1 MTVEKL
7 QIVISAKTEQV
18 REKIDKL
25 KKSIANIQPKKMPE
39 VNVSTTPAQGSL
51 KKLQS
56 EVERTQAKI
65 SKLNEKMNSA
75 FAQQDVIAE
84 KYKGLPNITG
94 MSKDQSYDYMVGQ
107 DPQMQALNTQLD
119 ALDAKMAP
127 LKEHLAQTKAQ
138 MSEVGKAASS
148 AAPETEKLGRAA
160 RTAGTHLQKAGRSSG
175 FFGRVVKSTML
186 SMAIYAGVSF
196 VTKSI
201 AEGFQNMA
209 LASGQANA
217 AMSALA
223 TNGLYLKNSFASAV
237 YPIVQALTPAFT
249 ALSNAIADVL
259 QKIGMFFAALNG
271 QKTVTVAK
279 RAQVDY
285 AETITQSG
293 NNALQAQ
300 QKQQAAAEKA
310 AAAQEKA
317 AARAGKAQEKAAAA
331 AAKAEK
337 IAAEK
342 TAASQEKAA
351 KQQTAAEARVQ
362 KAVENHQKKVDAL
375 KKSIMSF
382 DELNILGDTKDT
394 WTAPTVPNY
403 EATTYNPAETAA
415 ASVPT
420 YTYTA
425 PAAASAVK
433 WNGMPS
439 PTDMFQQKPI
449 PSKIADLANKIKQIL
464 TDLKM
469 FLIPGM
475 LLVLGTIL
483 CLTGHPAIGIGM
495 IIAGVA
501 GMAYEVAV
509 HWGTMSAKVKMELAA
524 MLGFIGLGMLAAGLI
539 MMLACPAKLGLGL
552 FLFITGAA
560 ITAAAYVIAW
570 GASSD
575 KVKMQ
580 LNMIMASAV
589 AALLALG
596 IIITLACPAKMGLGI
611 AMIAAG
617 AIGLVALVALNSKYA
632 SSQVKSQLTMI
643 MAICGAAM
651 LALGIILTLACPGAR
666 ALGIGLIVAGA
677 ASLAGAVAVN
687 WGSLKGKIKEVLADI
702 MSIIGAASAAIG
714 LILCLTGVGIPLG
727 IGLILAGMALTHKAV
742 SISKTPITDWAKG
755 AVNGII
761 EIFESGV
768 NFIISMLNHLH
779 WDIPDWVPLVGGKSF
794 GFAISP
800 MHISRLANGG
810 LATKSTL
817 ANIGEGEY
825 QEAVLPLSDDVYA
838 KIAQGIIKNVKDRK
852 DAQISTGIV
861 SIQSKVD
868 ESSFQSTEQAAAG
881 LTENLWASADTRK
894 KVVSDETDYASKKY
908 QSVTASLSTSVPAFL
923 SNMTGQTQGTSK
935 AIQNDT
941 NSKWNS
947 IYTFLSGKFSGI
959 STSAKTSFTA
969 VKNYERTNF
978 AQAQQDV
985 QTKSASMCS
994 TASEKFRSI
1003 ANNANTYFGRVKS
1016 SAQSYMS
1023 GTYSVVDSNSRKTAN
1038 SVSTNIGGAINGV
1051 VTGINAVLSA
1061 VGSSKSVP
1069 RVAIAHYAYG
1079 TGFHPGGPALV
1090 NDQQGS
1096 TYREAVQYPDGR
1108 TFIPQGRN
1116 VYIPNLPR
1124 GSAVMPAALTAKTFK
1139 YASGVG
1145 QFFGTSA
1152 EDMQKQLVD
1161 YIFAVKDPQKILQ
1174 TAVDASTTKRPI
1186 NEPWMSMEIGVVKYL
1201 THMSADALKGLIQK
1215 FIEQSNGTVEALLR
1229 VASSQVGNTNPAA
1242 YWNFAGMQGAWCDMF
1257 VSWCLKHAGIKEGYG
1272 SYVPGTMDWY
1282 KQRNRWT
1289 DIPSPGSLI
1298 FYDWNN
1304 DRTPDHIGIVESIA
1318 DGLVNTIEGNTT
1330 GPGGGTGVYRK
1341 QRHEGSSILGYAIPM
1356 FTGGAGYG
1364 ANFTGSGVERWRSL
1378 ATKALQMTGHY
1389 SAHNVDLL
1397 LAQMNTESSGQ
1408 VNPADYKDVNYFAG
1422 HPSKGLMQVI
1432 PETFASYAMPGYNTN
1447 ILDPLSNI
1455 LAAIRYTWSRYGGAE
1470 GVWGQGHGYANG
1482 VGSLKWGGWK
1492 AKGGVFTA
1500 PTIVGLGDDGDEAA
1514 LPLNEETYSRIADG
1528 IERNQDSSGRG
1539 ISLVL
1544 NRMDKLEEAIRHMS
1558 IALYTDDRTIAES
1571 ANRGNTQISK
1581 RYHRIVPR

>member
-1 MTVEKL
+1 
-7 QIVISAKTEQV
+7 
-18 REKIDKL
+18 
-25 KKSIANIQPKKMPE
+25 
-39 VNVSTTPAQGSL
+39 
-51 KKLQS
+51 
-56 EVERTQAKI
+56 
-65 SKLNEKMNSA
+65 
-75 FAQQDVIAE
+75 
-84 KYKGLPNITG
+84 
-94 MSKDQSYDYMVGQ
+94 
-107 DPQMQALNTQLD
+107 
-119 ALDAKMAP
+119 
-127 LKEHLAQTKAQ
+127 
-138 MSEVGKAASS
+138 
-148 AAPETEKLGRAA
+148 
-160 RTAGTHLQKAGRSSG
+160 
-175 FFGRVVKSTML
+175 
-186 SMAIYAGVSF
+186 
-196 VTKSI
+196 
-201 AEGFQNMA
+201 
-209 LASGQANA
+209 
-217 AMSALA
+217 
-223 TNGLYLKNSFASAV
+223 
-237 YPIVQALTPAFT
+237 
-249 ALSNAIADVL
+249 
-259 QKIGMFFAALNG
+259 
-271 QKTVTVAK
+271 
-279 RAQVDY
+279 
-285 AETITQSG
+285 
-293 NNALQAQ
+293 
-300 QKQQAAAEKA
+300 
-310 AAAQEKA
+310 
-317 AARAGKAQEKAAAA
+317 
-331 AAKAEK
+331 
-337 IAAEK
+337 
-342 TAASQEKAA
+342 
-351 KQQTAAEARVQ
+351 
-362 KAVENHQKKVDAL
+362 
-375 KKSIMSF
+375 
-382 DELNILGDTKDT
+382 
-394 WTAPTVPNY
+394 
-403 EATTYNPAETAA
+403 
-415 ASVPT
+415 
-420 YTYTA
+420 
-425 PAAASAVK
+425 
-433 WNGMPS
+433 
-439 PTDMFQQKPI
+439 
-449 PSKIADLANKIKQIL
+449 
-464 TDLKM
+464 
-469 FLIPGM
+469 
-475 LLVLGTIL
+475 
-483 CLTGHPAIGIGM
+483 
-495 IIAGVA
+495 
-501 GMAYEVAV
+501 
-509 HWGTMSAKVKMELAA
+509 
-524 MLGFIGLGMLAAGLI
+524 
-539 MMLACPAKLGLGL
+539 
-552 FLFITGAA
+552 
-560 ITAAAYVIAW
+560 
-570 GASSD
+570 
-575 KVKMQ
+575 
-580 LNMIMASAV
+580 
-589 AALLALG
+589 
-596 IIITLACPAKMGLGI
+596 
-611 AMIAAG
+611 
-617 AIGLVALVALNSKYA
+617 
-632 SSQVKSQLTMI
+632 
-643 MAICGAAM
+643 
-651 LALGIILTLACPGAR
+651 
-666 ALGIGLIVAGA
+666 
-677 ASLAGAVAVN
+677 
-687 WGSLKGKIKEVLADI
+687 

-800 MHISRLANGG
+800 IHISRLANGG

-1174 TAVDASTTKRPI
+1174 TAVDASTTKQPI
-1186 NEPWMSMEIGVVKYL
+1186 NEPWMSMETGVVKYL

-1242 YWNFAGMQGAWCDMF
+1242 YWKEFGSVGDQYCAEFA
-1257 VSWCLKHAGIKEGYG
+1257 SWAMKHAGIKEGFG
-1272 SYVPGTMDWY
+1272 SYVPSMMNWY
-1282 KQRNRWT
+1282 KERGRWT
-1289 DIPSPGSLI
+1289 DIPSPGDLV
-1298 FYDWNN
+1298 FYDWNG

-1318 DGLVNTIEGNTT
+1318 KMFINTIEGNTT

-1341 QRHEGSSILGYAIPM
+1341 QRALGSEILGYAVPM
-1356 FTGGAGYG
+1356 FTGGGAGYG

-1378 ATKALQMTGHY
+1378 AAKALHMTGHY
-1389 SAHNVDLL
+1389 SSHNVDLL
-1397 LAQMNTESSGQ
+1397 LAQMNTESSGR
-1408 VNPADYKDVNYFAG
+1408 VNPPDLHDVNYFAG
-1422 HPSKGLMQVI
+1422 HPSKGLMQLI
-1432 PETFASYAMPGYNTN
+1432 PETFAAYAMPGYNTN

-1455 LAAIRYTWSRYGGAE
+1455 LAAIRYTWNRYGGAD
-1470 GVWGQGHGYANG
+1470 GVWGEGHGYENG
-1482 VGSLKWGGWK
+1482 TGRIKWGGWK

-1500 PTIVGLGDDGDEAA
+1500 PAIAGLGDDGAEAA

-1571 ANRGNTQISK
+1571 ANRGNDEINR
-1581 RYHRIVPR
+1581 RYHKALNY

>member
-1 MTVEKL
+1 MTVEEL
-7 QIVISAKTEQV
+7 QIVISAKTQGV
-18 REKIDKL
+18 RDKIDKL
-25 KKSIANIQPKKMPE
+25 KKSISDIQPKKMPQL
-39 VNVSTTPAQGSL
+39 NVSTNKAQGNL

-56 EVERTQAKI
+56 EVERTQTKI
-65 SKLNEKMNSA
+65 QELSGR
-75 FAQQDVIAE
+75 FANIQQARDDYLYGKYSGVFPKGVSQDDIASTFE
-84 KYKGLPNITG
+84 RDPGFQKYKE
-94 MSKDQSYDYMVGQ
+94 
-107 DPQMQALNTQLD
+107 QLD
-119 ALDAKMAP
+119 SLNAQMAP
-127 LKEHLAQTKAQ
+127 LNERLAETKAQ
-138 MSEVGKAASS
+138 MAEVGSAASS
-148 AAPETEKLGRAA
+148 AAPETERLGRSA
-160 RTAGTHLQKAGRSSG
+160 RTAGSHLQSAGRSSG
-175 FFGRVVKSTML
+175 YFGRMVKSMML
-186 SMAIYAGVSF
+186 SMVLYQGVSF
-196 VTKSI
+196 VAKSI

-217 AMSALA
+217 TMSALA
-223 TNGLYLKNSFASAV
+223 ANGLYLKNSFASAV

-249 ALSNAIADVL
+249 VLSNAIAGVL

-271 QKTVTVAK
+271 KKYITVAK

-285 AETITQSG
+285 AKTISQSG
-293 NNALQAQ
+293 NNALQVQ
-300 QKQQAAAEKA
+300 QKQAAAAE
-310 AAAQEKA
+310 
-317 AARAGKAQEKAAAA
+317 AA
-331 AAKAEK
+331 AAKSARVQEL
-337 IAAEK
+337 AAEK
-342 TAASQEKAA
+342 TTRAQESAAA
-351 KQQTAAEARVQ
+351 KQSAAEKRVQ
-362 KAVENHQKKVDAL
+362 KQVAEHQAKVDKL
-375 KKSIMSF
+375 KKSLMSF
-382 DELNILGDTKDT
+382 DELNVLNKQEDT
-394 WTAPTVPNY
+394 WQEPTVPDYTSKIPNY
-403 EATTYNPAETAA
+403 A
-415 ASVPT
+415 ASVQPVQ
-420 YTYTA
+420 
-425 PAAASAVK
+425 AAAPPV

-439 PTDMFQQKPI
+439 PMDTFQQKAI
-449 PSKIADLANKIKQIL
+449 PSKISDLANKIKQIL
-464 TDLKM
+464 NDLKM

-475 LLVLGTIL
+475 LLVIGTIL

-570 GASSD
+570 KASSD
-575 KVKMQ
+575 KVKME
-580 LNMIMASAV
+580 LNTIMAFAV

-596 IIITLACPAKMGLGI
+596 IIITLACPAKMGIGI

-632 SSQVKSQLTMI
+632 SSQVKSQLTTI

-677 ASLAGAVAVN
+677 ASLAGAVVVN

-702 MSIIGAASAAIG
+702 MSIIGVASAAIG

-727 IGLILAGMALTHKAV
+727 IGLILAGMALTHKAA

-761 EIFESGV
+761 GIFESGV

-794 GFAISP
+794 GFAIQP
-800 MHISRLANGG
+800 VHIPRLANGG
-810 LATKSTL
+810 LATRSTI

-825 QEAVLPLSDDVYA
+825 QEAVLPLNDNVYR
-838 KIAQGIIKNVKDRK
+838 KIAQGIVKNARTQTSTQITENVMEVKSRIDENSIKATETALKGITNMVKAAS
-852 DAQISTGIV
+852 DARQRVNANEQNEQYEKLSSYFKSV
-861 SIQSKVD
+861 YKLSFENHNKLQRERHEAENALV
-868 ESSFQSTEQAAAG
+868 ESSRSFQNRLLSIWETLGVE
-881 LTENLWASADTRK
+881 TRNTFRSMFADVK
-894 KVVSDETDYASKKY
+894 
-908 QSVTASLSTSVPAFL
+908 
-923 SNMTGQTQGTSK
+923 QG
-935 AIQNDT
+935 
-941 NSKWNS
+941 
-947 IYTFLSGKFSGI
+947 FS
-959 STSAKTSFTA
+959 SF
-969 VKNYERTNF
+969 
-978 AQAQQDV
+978 
-985 QTKSASMCS
+985 SASIGS
-994 TASEKFRSI
+994 YVRTI
-1003 ANNANTYFGRVKS
+1003 ANNVS
-1016 SAQSYMS
+1016 S
-1023 GTYSVVDSNSRKTAN
+1023 K
-1038 SVSTNIGGAINGV
+1038 IGGAINGV

-1124 GSAVMPAALTAKTFK
+1124 GSSVMPAEMTAKTFH
-1139 YASGVG
+1139 YAGGVG

-1152 EDMQKQLVD
+1152 EDMQKQLID
-1161 YIFAVKDPQKILQ
+1161 YILAVKDPQKILQ
-1174 TAVDASTTKRPI
+1174 TAIDTSTTKQPI
-1186 NEPWMSMEIGVVKYL
+1186 NEPWMSMETGVVKYL

-1242 YWNFAGMQGAWCDMF
+1242 YWKEFGSVGDQYCAEFA
-1257 VSWCLKHAGIKEGYG
+1257 SWAMKHAGIKEGFG
-1272 SYVPGTMDWY
+1272 SYVPSMMNWY
-1282 KQRNRWT
+1282 KERGRWT
-1289 DIPSPGSLI
+1289 DIPSPGDLV
-1298 FYDWNN
+1298 FYDWNG

-1318 DGLVNTIEGNTT
+1318 KMFINTIEGNTT

-1341 QRHEGSSILGYAIPM
+1341 QRALGSEILGYAVPM
-1356 FTGGAGYG
+1356 FTGGGAGYG

-1378 ATKALQMTGHY
+1378 AAKALHMTGHY
-1389 SAHNVDLL
+1389 SSHNVDLL
-1397 LAQMNTESSGQ
+1397 LAQMNTESSGR
-1408 VNPADYKDVNYFAG
+1408 VNPPDLHDVNYFAG
-1422 HPSKGLMQVI
+1422 HPSKGLMQLI
-1432 PETFASYAMPGYNTN
+1432 PETFAAYAMPGYNTN

-1455 LAAIRYTWSRYGGAE
+1455 LAAIRYTWNRYGGAD
-1470 GVWGQGHGYANG
+1470 GVWGEGHGYENG
-1482 VGSLKWGGWK
+1482 TGRIKWGGWK

-1500 PTIVGLGDDGDEAA
+1500 PAIAGLGDDGDEAA

-1571 ANRGNTQISK
+1571 ANRGNDEINR
-1581 RYHRIVPR
+1581 RYHKALNY

>member
-1 MTVEKL
+1 MTVEEL
-7 QIVISAKTEQV
+7 QIVISAKTQGV
-18 REKIDKL
+18 RDKIDKL
-25 KKSIANIQPKKMPE
+25 KKSISDIQPKKMPE
-39 VNVSTTPAQGSL
+39 VNVSTNKAQGNL

-56 EVERTQAKI
+56 EVERTQTKI
-65 SKLNEKMNSA
+65 QELSGR
-75 FAQQDVIAE
+75 FANIQQARDDYLYGKYSGVFPKGVSQDDIASTFE
-84 KYKGLPNITG
+84 RDPGFQKYKE
-94 MSKDQSYDYMVGQ
+94 
-107 DPQMQALNTQLD
+107 QLD
-119 ALDAKMAP
+119 SLNAQMAP
-127 LKEHLAQTKAQ
+127 LNERLAETKAQ
-138 MSEVGKAASS
+138 MAEVGSAASS
-148 AAPETEKLGRAA
+148 AAPETERLGRSA
-160 RTAGTHLQKAGRSSG
+160 RTAGSHLQSAGRSSG
-175 FFGRVVKSTML
+175 YFGRMVKSMML
-186 SMAIYAGVSF
+186 SMVLYQGVSF
-196 VTKSI
+196 VAKSI

-217 AMSALA
+217 TMSALA
-223 TNGLYLKNSFASAV
+223 ANGLYLKNSFASAV

-249 ALSNAIADVL
+249 VLSNAIAGVL

-271 QKTVTVAK
+271 KKYITVAK

-285 AETITQSG
+285 AKTISQSG
-293 NNALQAQ
+293 NNALQVQ
-300 QKQQAAAEKA
+300 QKQAAAAE
-310 AAAQEKA
+310 
-317 AARAGKAQEKAAAA
+317 AA
-331 AAKAEK
+331 AAKSARVQEL
-337 IAAEK
+337 AAEK
-342 TAASQEKAA
+342 TTRAQESAAA
-351 KQQTAAEARVQ
+351 KQSAAEKRVQ
-362 KAVENHQKKVDAL
+362 KQVAEHQAKVDKL
-375 KKSIMSF
+375 KKSLMSF
-382 DELNILGDTKDT
+382 DELNVLNKQEDT
-394 WTAPTVPNY
+394 WQEPTVPDYTSKIPNY
-403 EATTYNPAETAA
+403 A
-415 ASVPT
+415 ASVQPVQ
-420 YTYTA
+420 
-425 PAAASAVK
+425 AAAPPV

-439 PTDMFQQKPI
+439 PMDTFQQKAI
-449 PSKIADLANKIKQIL
+449 PSKISDLANKIKQIL
-464 TDLKM
+464 NDLKM

-475 LLVLGTIL
+475 LLVIGTIL

-570 GASSD
+570 KASSD
-575 KVKMQ
+575 KVKME
-580 LNMIMASAV
+580 LNTIMAFAV

-596 IIITLACPAKMGLGI
+596 IIITLACPAKMGIGI

-632 SSQVKSQLTMI
+632 SSQVKSQLTTI

-677 ASLAGAVAVN
+677 ASLAGAVVVN

-702 MSIIGAASAAIG
+702 MSIIGVASAAIG

-727 IGLILAGMALTHKAV
+727 IGLILAGMALTHKAA

-761 EIFESGV
+761 GIFESGV

-794 GFAISP
+794 GFAIQP
-800 MHISRLANGG
+800 VHIPRLANGG
-810 LATKSTL
+810 LATRSTI

-825 QEAVLPLSDDVYA
+825 QEAVLPLNDNVYR
-838 KIAQGIIKNVKDRK
+838 KIAQGIVKNARTQTSTQITENVMEVKSRIDENSIKATETALKGITNMVKAAS
-852 DAQISTGIV
+852 DARQRVNANEQNEQYEKLSSYFKSV
-861 SIQSKVD
+861 YKLSFENHNKLQRERHEAENALV
-868 ESSFQSTEQAAAG
+868 ESSRSFQNRLLSIWETLGVE
-881 LTENLWASADTRK
+881 TRNTFRSMFADVK
-894 KVVSDETDYASKKY
+894 
-908 QSVTASLSTSVPAFL
+908 
-923 SNMTGQTQGTSK
+923 QG
-935 AIQNDT
+935 
-941 NSKWNS
+941 
-947 IYTFLSGKFSGI
+947 FS
-959 STSAKTSFTA
+959 SF
-969 VKNYERTNF
+969 
-978 AQAQQDV
+978 
-985 QTKSASMCS
+985 SASIGS
-994 TASEKFRSI
+994 YVRTI
-1003 ANNANTYFGRVKS
+1003 ANNVS
-1016 SAQSYMS
+1016 S
-1023 GTYSVVDSNSRKTAN
+1023 K
-1038 SVSTNIGGAINGV
+1038 IGGAINGV

-1124 GSAVMPAALTAKTFK
+1124 GSSVMPAEMTAKTFH
-1139 YASGVG
+1139 YAGGVG

-1152 EDMQKQLVD
+1152 EDMQKQLID
-1161 YIFAVKDPQKILQ
+1161 YILAVKDPQKILQ
-1174 TAVDASTTKRPI
+1174 TAIDTSTTKQPI
-1186 NEPWMSMEIGVVKYL
+1186 NEPWMSMETGVVKYL

-1242 YWNFAGMQGAWCDMF
+1242 YWKEFGSVGDQYCAEFA
-1257 VSWCLKHAGIKEGYG
+1257 SWAMKHAGIKEGFG
-1272 SYVPGTMDWY
+1272 SYVPSMMNWY
-1282 KQRNRWT
+1282 KERGRWT
-1289 DIPSPGSLI
+1289 DIPSPGDLV
-1298 FYDWNN
+1298 FYDWNG

-1318 DGLVNTIEGNTT
+1318 KMFINTIEGNTT

-1341 QRHEGSSILGYAIPM
+1341 QRALGSEILGYAVPM
-1356 FTGGAGYG
+1356 FTGGGAGYG

-1378 ATKALQMTGHY
+1378 AAKALHMTGHY
-1389 SAHNVDLL
+1389 SSHNVDLL
-1397 LAQMNTESSGQ
+1397 LAQMNTESSGR
-1408 VNPADYKDVNYFAG
+1408 VNPPDLHDVNYFAG
-1422 HPSKGLMQVI
+1422 HPSKGLMQLI
-1432 PETFASYAMPGYNTN
+1432 PETFAAYAMPGYNTN

-1455 LAAIRYTWSRYGGAE
+1455 LAAIRYTWNRYGGAD
-1470 GVWGQGHGYANG
+1470 GVWGEGHGYENG
-1482 VGSLKWGGWK
+1482 TGRIKWGGWK

-1500 PTIVGLGDDGDEAA
+1500 PTVAGMGDDGDEAA

-1571 ANRGNTQISK
+1571 ANRGNDEINR
-1581 RYHRIVPR
+1581 RYHKALNY

>member
-1 MTVEKL
+1 MTVEEL
-7 QIVISAKTEQV
+7 QIVISAKTQGV
-18 REKIDKL
+18 RDKIDKL
-25 KKSIANIQPKKMPE
+25 KKSISDIQPKKMPQL
-39 VNVSTTPAQGSL
+39 NVSTNKAQGNL

-56 EVERTQAKI
+56 EVERTQTKI
-65 SKLNEKMNSA
+65 QELSGR
-75 FAQQDVIAE
+75 FANIQQARDDYLYGKYSGVFPKGVSQDDIASTFE
-84 KYKGLPNITG
+84 RDPGFQKYKE
-94 MSKDQSYDYMVGQ
+94 
-107 DPQMQALNTQLD
+107 QLD
-119 ALDAKMAP
+119 SLNAQMAP
-127 LKEHLAQTKAQ
+127 LNERLAETKAQ
-138 MSEVGKAASS
+138 MAEVGSAASS
-148 AAPETEKLGRAA
+148 AAPETERLGRSA
-160 RTAGTHLQKAGRSSG
+160 RTAGSHLQSAGRSSG
-175 FFGRVVKSTML
+175 YFGRMVKSMML
-186 SMAIYAGVSF
+186 SMVLYQGVSF
-196 VTKSI
+196 VAKSI

-217 AMSALA
+217 TMSALA
-223 TNGLYLKNSFASAV
+223 ANGLYLKNSFASAV

-249 ALSNAIADVL
+249 VLSNAIAGVL

-271 QKTVTVAK
+271 KKYITVAK

-285 AETITQSG
+285 AKTISQSG
-293 NNALQAQ
+293 NNALQVQ
-300 QKQQAAAEKA
+300 QKQAAAAE
-310 AAAQEKA
+310 
-317 AARAGKAQEKAAAA
+317 AA
-331 AAKAEK
+331 AAKSARVQEL
-337 IAAEK
+337 AAEK
-342 TAASQEKAA
+342 TTRAQESAAA
-351 KQQTAAEARVQ
+351 KQSAAEKRVQ
-362 KAVENHQKKVDAL
+362 KQVAEHQAKVDKL
-375 KKSIMSF
+375 KKSLMSF
-382 DELNILGDTKDT
+382 DELNVLNKQEDT
-394 WTAPTVPNY
+394 WQEPTVPDYTSKIPNY
-403 EATTYNPAETAA
+403 A
-415 ASVPT
+415 ASVQPVQ
-420 YTYTA
+420 
-425 PAAASAVK
+425 AAAPPV

-439 PTDMFQQKPI
+439 PMDTFQQKAI
-449 PSKIADLANKIKQIL
+449 PSKISDLANKIKQIL
-464 TDLKM
+464 NDLKM

-475 LLVLGTIL
+475 LLVIGTIL

-570 GASSD
+570 KASSD
-575 KVKMQ
+575 KVKME
-580 LNMIMASAV
+580 LNTIMAFAV

-596 IIITLACPAKMGLGI
+596 IIITLACPAKMGIGI

-632 SSQVKSQLTMI
+632 SSQVKSQLTTI

-677 ASLAGAVAVN
+677 ASLAGAVVVN

-702 MSIIGAASAAIG
+702 MSIIGVASAAIG

-727 IGLILAGMALTHKAV
+727 IGLILAGMALTHKAA

-761 EIFESGV
+761 GIFESGV

-794 GFAISP
+794 GFAIQP
-800 MHISRLANGG
+800 VHIPRLANGG
-810 LATKSTL
+810 LATRSTI

-825 QEAVLPLSDDVYA
+825 QEAVLPLNDNVYR
-838 KIAQGIIKNVKDRK
+838 KIAQGIVKNARTQTSTQITENVMEVKSRIDENSIKATETALKGITNMVKAAS
-852 DAQISTGIV
+852 DARQRVNANEQNEQYEKLSSYFKSV
-861 SIQSKVD
+861 YKLSFENHNKLQRERHEAENALV
-868 ESSFQSTEQAAAG
+868 ESSRSFQNRLLSIWETLGVE
-881 LTENLWASADTRK
+881 TRNTFRSMFADVK
-894 KVVSDETDYASKKY
+894 
-908 QSVTASLSTSVPAFL
+908 
-923 SNMTGQTQGTSK
+923 QG
-935 AIQNDT
+935 
-941 NSKWNS
+941 
-947 IYTFLSGKFSGI
+947 FS
-959 STSAKTSFTA
+959 SF
-969 VKNYERTNF
+969 
-978 AQAQQDV
+978 
-985 QTKSASMCS
+985 SASIGS
-994 TASEKFRSI
+994 YVRTI
-1003 ANNANTYFGRVKS
+1003 ANNVS
-1016 SAQSYMS
+1016 S
-1023 GTYSVVDSNSRKTAN
+1023 K
-1038 SVSTNIGGAINGV
+1038 IGGAINGV

-1069 RVAIAHYAYG
+1069 RVAITHYAYG

-1124 GSAVMPAALTAKTFK
+1124 GSSVMPAEMTAKTFH
-1139 YASGVG
+1139 YAGGVG

-1152 EDMQKQLVD
+1152 EDMQKQLID
-1161 YIFAVKDPQKILQ
+1161 YILAVKDPQKILQ
-1174 TAVDASTTKRPI
+1174 TAIDTSTTKQPI
-1186 NEPWMSMEIGVVKYL
+1186 NEPWMSMETGVVKYL

-1242 YWNFAGMQGAWCDMF
+1242 YWKEFGSVGDQYCAEFA
-1257 VSWCLKHAGIKEGYG
+1257 SWAMKHAGIKEGFG
-1272 SYVPGTMDWY
+1272 SYVPSMMNWY
-1282 KQRNRWT
+1282 KERGRWT
-1289 DIPSPGSLI
+1289 NIPSPGDLV
-1298 FYDWNN
+1298 FYDWNG

-1318 DGLVNTIEGNTT
+1318 KMFINTIEGNTT

-1341 QRHEGSSILGYAIPM
+1341 QRAMGSEILGYAVPM
-1356 FTGGAGYG
+1356 FTGGGTGYG
-1364 ANFTGSGVERWRSL
+1364 TNFTGSGVERWRSL
-1378 ATKALQMTGHY
+1378 AAKALHMTGHY
-1389 SAHNVDLL
+1389 SSHNVDLL
-1397 LAQMNTESSGQ
+1397 LAQMNTESSGR
-1408 VNPADYKDVNYFAG
+1408 VNPPDLHDVNYFAG
-1422 HPSKGLMQVI
+1422 HPSKGLMQLI
-1432 PETFASYAMPGYNTN
+1432 PETFAAYAMPGYNTN

-1455 LAAIRYTWSRYGGAE
+1455 LAAIRYTWNRYGGAD
-1470 GVWGQGHGYANG
+1470 GVWGEGHGYENG
-1482 VGSLKWGGWK
+1482 TGRIKWGGWK

-1500 PTIVGLGDDGDEAA
+1500 PTVAGMGDDGDEAA

-1571 ANRGNTQISK
+1571 ANRGNDEINR
-1581 RYHRIVPR
+1581 RYHKALNY

>member
-1 MTVEKL
+1 MTVEEL
-7 QIVISAKTEQV
+7 QIVISAKTQGV
-18 REKIDKL
+18 RDKIDKL
-25 KKSIANIQPKKMPE
+25 KKSISDIQPKKMPQL
-39 VNVSTTPAQGSL
+39 NVSTNKAQGNL

-56 EVERTQAKI
+56 EVERTQTKI
-65 SKLNEKMNSA
+65 QELSGR
-75 FAQQDVIAE
+75 FANIQQARDDYLYGKYSGVFPKGVSQDDIASTFE
-84 KYKGLPNITG
+84 RDPGFQKYKE
-94 MSKDQSYDYMVGQ
+94 
-107 DPQMQALNTQLD
+107 QLD
-119 ALDAKMAP
+119 SLNAQMAP
-127 LKEHLAQTKAQ
+127 LNERLAETKAQ
-138 MSEVGKAASS
+138 MAEVGSAASS
-148 AAPETEKLGRAA
+148 AAPETERLGRSA
-160 RTAGTHLQKAGRSSG
+160 RTAGSHLQSAGRSSG
-175 FFGRVVKSTML
+175 YFGRMVKSMML
-186 SMAIYAGVSF
+186 SMVLYQGVSF
-196 VTKSI
+196 VAKSI

-217 AMSALA
+217 TMSALA
-223 TNGLYLKNSFASAV
+223 ANGLYLKNSFASAV

-249 ALSNAIADVL
+249 VLSNAIAGVL

-271 QKTVTVAK
+271 KKYITVAK

-285 AETITQSG
+285 AKTISQSG
-293 NNALQAQ
+293 NNALQVQ
-300 QKQQAAAEKA
+300 QKQAAAAE
-310 AAAQEKA
+310 
-317 AARAGKAQEKAAAA
+317 AA
-331 AAKAEK
+331 AAKSARVQEL
-337 IAAEK
+337 AAEK
-342 TAASQEKAA
+342 TTRAQESAAA
-351 KQQTAAEARVQ
+351 KQSAAEKRVQ
-362 KAVENHQKKVDAL
+362 KQVAEHQAKVDKL
-375 KKSIMSF
+375 KKSLMSF
-382 DELNILGDTKDT
+382 DELNVLNKQEDT
-394 WTAPTVPNY
+394 WQEPTVPDYTSKIPNY
-403 EATTYNPAETAA
+403 A
-415 ASVPT
+415 ASVQPVQ
-420 YTYTA
+420 
-425 PAAASAVK
+425 AAAPPV

-439 PTDMFQQKPI
+439 PMDTFQQKAI
-449 PSKIADLANKIKQIL
+449 PSKISDLANKIKQIL
-464 TDLKM
+464 NDLKM

-475 LLVLGTIL
+475 LLVIGTIL

-570 GASSD
+570 KASSD
-575 KVKMQ
+575 KVKME
-580 LNMIMASAV
+580 LNTIMAFAV

-596 IIITLACPAKMGLGI
+596 IIITLACPAKMGIGI

-632 SSQVKSQLTMI
+632 SSQVKSQLTTI

-677 ASLAGAVAVN
+677 ASLAGAVVVN

-702 MSIIGAASAAIG
+702 MSIIGVASAAIG

-727 IGLILAGMALTHKAV
+727 IGLILAGMALTHKAA

-761 EIFESGV
+761 GIFESGV

-794 GFAISP
+794 GFAIQP
-800 MHISRLANGG
+800 VHIPRLANGG
-810 LATKSTL
+810 LATRSTI

-825 QEAVLPLSDDVYA
+825 QEAVLPLNDNVYR
-838 KIAQGIIKNVKDRK
+838 KIAQGIVKNARTQTSTQITENVMEVKSRIDENSIKATETALKGITNMVKAAS
-852 DAQISTGIV
+852 DARQRVNANEQNEQYEKLSSYFKSV
-861 SIQSKVD
+861 YKLSFENHNKLQRERHEAENALV
-868 ESSFQSTEQAAAG
+868 ESSRSFQNRLLSIWETLGVE
-881 LTENLWASADTRK
+881 TRNTFRSMFADVK
-894 KVVSDETDYASKKY
+894 
-908 QSVTASLSTSVPAFL
+908 
-923 SNMTGQTQGTSK
+923 QG
-935 AIQNDT
+935 
-941 NSKWNS
+941 
-947 IYTFLSGKFSGI
+947 FS
-959 STSAKTSFTA
+959 SF
-969 VKNYERTNF
+969 
-978 AQAQQDV
+978 
-985 QTKSASMCS
+985 SASIGS
-994 TASEKFRSI
+994 YVRTI
-1003 ANNANTYFGRVKS
+1003 ANNVS
-1016 SAQSYMS
+1016 S
-1023 GTYSVVDSNSRKTAN
+1023 K
-1038 SVSTNIGGAINGV
+1038 IGGAINGV

-1124 GSAVMPAALTAKTFK
+1124 GSSVMPAEMTAKTFH
-1139 YASGVG
+1139 YAGGVG

-1152 EDMQKQLVD
+1152 EDMQKQLID
-1161 YIFAVKDPQKILQ
+1161 YILAVKDPQKILQ
-1174 TAVDASTTKRPI
+1174 TAIDTSTTKQPI
-1186 NEPWMSMEIGVVKYL
+1186 NEPWMSMETGVVKYL

-1242 YWNFAGMQGAWCDMF
+1242 YWKEFGSVGDQYCAEFA
-1257 VSWCLKHAGIKEGYG
+1257 SWAMKHAGIKEGFG
-1272 SYVPGTMDWY
+1272 SYVPSMMNWY
-1282 KQRNRWT
+1282 KERGRWT
-1289 DIPSPGSLI
+1289 DIPSPGDLV
-1298 FYDWNN
+1298 FYDWNG

-1318 DGLVNTIEGNTT
+1318 KMFINTIEGNTT

-1341 QRHEGSSILGYAIPM
+1341 QRALGSEILGYAVPM
-1356 FTGGAGYG
+1356 FTGGGAGYG

-1378 ATKALQMTGHY
+1378 AAKALHMTGHY
-1389 SAHNVDLL
+1389 SSHNVDLL
-1397 LAQMNTESSGQ
+1397 LAQMNTESSGR
-1408 VNPADYKDVNYFAG
+1408 VNPPDLHDVNYFAG
-1422 HPSKGLMQVI
+1422 HPSKGLMQLI
-1432 PETFASYAMPGYNTN
+1432 PETFAAYAMPGYNTN

-1455 LAAIRYTWSRYGGAE
+1455 LAAIRYTWNRYGGAD
-1470 GVWGQGHGYANG
+1470 GVWGEGHGYENG
-1482 VGSLKWGGWK
+1482 TGRIKWGGWK

-1500 PTIVGLGDDGDEAA
+1500 PTVAGMGDDGDEAA

-1571 ANRGNTQISK
+1571 ANRGNDEINR
-1581 RYHRIVPR
+1581 RYHKALNY